1 MHVSKEFRDY
11 RITINALGGGLEM
24 YFAHEPLPKDAPVYV
39 FQHTT
44 KTAGTSVRAVVY
56 RNYAGELRFENRPDL
71 PPKYAKELPEIYRA
85 LYDALTQDE
94 RARLVWAASH
104 SAAFLIPYIDRPVR
118 GVTVVRE
125 PLDRTLSR
133 FWFGEDAKQKTL
145 EMLAER
151 LRELS
156 ADTNGPTGMTGRVRE
171 YSNPQSRW
179 LLAPFHDVGELP
191 VLPRSDAE
199 AGLWRGKLVAHLDET
214 YHLLLLQHRL
224 EDSIKRL
231 ASLCWWTI
239 SSVPHLRHNTAR
251 PASDEIPLSLRDQI
265 YAANWLDVE
274 LFRYASARFGAEMI

>member
-1 MHVSKEFRDY
+1 MHLSKEFRDY
-11 RITINALGGGLEM
+11 RITINELGGGFEM
-24 YFAHEPLPKDAPVYV
+24 YFAREPLPKDAPVYV

-56 RNYAGELRFENRPDL
+56 RNYAAELRFENRPDL
-71 PPKYAKELPEIYRA
+71 PSKYAKELPEIYRG
-85 LYDALTQDE
+85 LYDALTDDE

-104 SAAFLIPYIDRPVR
+104 SAAFFIPYVERPVR

-133 FWFGEDAKQKTL
+133 FWFGEKAKQKSL

-151 LRELS
+151 LRELM
-156 ADTNGPTGMTGRVRE
+156 ADTNGPTGMLGKVRE

-179 LLAPFHDVGELP
+179 LLAPFHDVGELS
-191 VLPRSDAE
+191 VVPRSDAD
-199 AGLWRGKLVAHLDET
+199 AGLWRERLVTHLDET

-224 EDSIKRL
+224 EESIERL
-231 ASLCWWTI
+231 ARLCGWTI
-239 SSVPHLRHNTAR
+239 SSVPHLRHNMAR
-251 PASDEIPLSLRDQI
+251 PAPEEVPLSLREQI

-274 LFRYASARFGAEMI
+274 LFRYASMRFGSELP